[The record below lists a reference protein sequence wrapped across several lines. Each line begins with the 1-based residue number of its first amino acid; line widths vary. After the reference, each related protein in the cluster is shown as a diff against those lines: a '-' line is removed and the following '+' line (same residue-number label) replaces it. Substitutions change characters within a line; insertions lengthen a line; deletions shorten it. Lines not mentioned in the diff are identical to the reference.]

1 MKELFPQAG
10 EGGGLG
16 SYPVLLLIPSFIQQL
31 SVDDLPVTRY
41 GVKCCVGV
49 DKLLSLSRP

>member
-10 EGGGLG
+10 EGGLG

-41 GVKCCVGV
+41 AVKCCVGV